1 MSADNAAMSE
11 EDRMAA
17 EWAAA
22 LDESKP
28 AGHEV
33 ASEVTTARRERGAGH
48 ASPTSRPL
56 RAAPAAPATTS
67 T

>member
-1 MSADNAAMSE
+1 MSE

-22 LDESKP
+22 LDESKAARPAP
-28 AGHEV
+28 AGGQ
-33 ASEVTTARRERGAGH
+33 RGG
-48 ASPTSRPL
+48 
-56 RAAPAAPATTS
+56 RAAAQTVAPAAFTNFRRRAATCRPVPATTS